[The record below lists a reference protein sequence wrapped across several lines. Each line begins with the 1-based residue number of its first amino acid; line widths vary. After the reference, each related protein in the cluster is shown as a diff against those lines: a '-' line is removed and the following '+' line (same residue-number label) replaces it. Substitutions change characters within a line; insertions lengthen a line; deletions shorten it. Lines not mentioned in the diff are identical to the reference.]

1 MADPERPVE
10 SVTVRLEEG
19 SRCVCE
25 GFYGTVR
32 YVGEVPPSKGEQST
46 LATVIDTAIW
56 WAANGYIVR
65 ICCTSS
71 SSSLFLC
78 CTVFSLDSDWKRNSD
93 GYIIALASCN
103 C

>member
-1 MADPERPVE
+1 MADSERPVE

-46 LATVIDTAIW
+46 LATVGAWDKTLQSAIIW
-56 WAANGYIVR
+56 WAANGYIGHSTYLLHLLPF
-65 ICCTSS
+65 IFIPLLHC
-71 SSSLFLC
+71 FLIG
-78 CTVFSLDSDWKRNSD
+78 L
-93 GYIIALASCN
+93 
-103 C
+103 

>member
-25 GFYGTVR
+25 GCYGTVR

-46 LATVIDTAIW
+46 LATV
-56 WAANGYIVR
+56 
-65 ICCTSS
+65 
-71 SSSLFLC
+71 
-78 CTVFSLDSDWKRNSD
+78 
-93 GYIIALASCN
+93 
-103 C
+103 